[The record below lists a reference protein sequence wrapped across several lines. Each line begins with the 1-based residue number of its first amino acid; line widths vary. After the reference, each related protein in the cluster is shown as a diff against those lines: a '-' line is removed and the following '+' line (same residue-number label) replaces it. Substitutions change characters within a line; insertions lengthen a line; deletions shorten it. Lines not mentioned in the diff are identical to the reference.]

1 MKYEQKGSN
10 IYEMTVRHAD
20 TGFARYSKWFQK
32 NYNPGVNPVKL
43 CFSLLTNSS
52 C

>member
-20 TGFARYSKWFQK
+20 TGFARYSKWFST
-32 NYNPGVNPVKL
+32 NYSPGVNPVFPILAVKFACL
-43 CFSLLTNSS
+43 
-52 C
+52 